1 MIPKSHPRYES
12 LVLRDKIVKA
22 QKEGYLAESA
32 MIAHGRG
39 EAFDYLLGEKTT
51 FPAKRA
57 MYAAVATILLS
68 ENPVISVNGN
78 TTALAIDEV
87 IQFAKTVNAKIE
99 INLFYRTDE
108 RVEKIT
114 ELYKKHGYSQI
125 LGTKDDDIK
134 YLKSIKNE
142 RASASKTG
150 IYSADTVL
158 VPLEDGD
165 RAEILSKT
173 GKKTITI
180 DLNPLSRTSQTSDI
194 SIVDNVVRAF
204 PFMTEIAKDLKTQDK
219 QLLINMINDF
229 DNRKNLKE
237 ALKLFKNKYNEEYK
251 MEVMGISG
259 LPGSGKSLVSEIAAK
274 KGAAVVSMGD
284 IIREEAKKRGESS
297 KETATNLRK
306 EHGKYIV
313 AKLTIEKIK
322 KMIEDKLATTIIV
335 EGIRSP
341 FEVNMFKEN
350 FDDFIILSIFA
361 NPAIR
366 FKRLQQRNR
375 EDDSENYEDFL
386 KRDQMELDF
395 GIGTVISLSDK
406 IIINEK
412 DLESYEKE
420 INEFLKENTTL

>member
-87 IQFAKTVNAKIE
+87 IQFAKTVNSKIE

-114 ELYKKHGYSQI
+114 ELYKKHEYSQI

-237 ALKLFKNKYNEEYK
+237 ALKLFKNK
-251 MEVMGISG
+251 
-259 LPGSGKSLVSEIAAK
+259 
-274 KGAAVVSMGD
+274 
-284 IIREEAKKRGESS
+284 
-297 KETATNLRK
+297 
-306 EHGKYIV
+306 
-313 AKLTIEKIK
+313 
-322 KMIEDKLATTIIV
+322 
-335 EGIRSP
+335 
-341 FEVNMFKEN
+341 
-350 FDDFIILSIFA
+350 
-361 NPAIR
+361 
-366 FKRLQQRNR
+366 
-375 EDDSENYEDFL
+375 
-386 KRDQMELDF
+386 
-395 GIGTVISLSDK
+395 
-406 IIINEK
+406 
-412 DLESYEKE
+412 
-420 INEFLKENTTL
+420 

>member
-173 GKKTITI
+173 GKKTI
-180 DLNPLSRTSQTSDI
+180 SQDHSITWS
-194 SIVDNVVRAF
+194 SFNTIVDNVVRAF

-237 ALKLFKNKYNEEYK
+237 ALKLFKNK
-251 MEVMGISG
+251 
-259 LPGSGKSLVSEIAAK
+259 
-274 KGAAVVSMGD
+274 
-284 IIREEAKKRGESS
+284 
-297 KETATNLRK
+297 
-306 EHGKYIV
+306 
-313 AKLTIEKIK
+313 
-322 KMIEDKLATTIIV
+322 
-335 EGIRSP
+335 
-341 FEVNMFKEN
+341 
-350 FDDFIILSIFA
+350 
-361 NPAIR
+361 
-366 FKRLQQRNR
+366 
-375 EDDSENYEDFL
+375 
-386 KRDQMELDF
+386 
-395 GIGTVISLSDK
+395 
-406 IIINEK
+406 
-412 DLESYEKE
+412 
-420 INEFLKENTTL
+420 

>member
-114 ELYKKHGYSQI
+114 ELDKKHGYSQI

-237 ALKLFKNKYNEEYK
+237 ALKLFKNK
-251 MEVMGISG
+251 
-259 LPGSGKSLVSEIAAK
+259 
-274 KGAAVVSMGD
+274 
-284 IIREEAKKRGESS
+284 
-297 KETATNLRK
+297 
-306 EHGKYIV
+306 
-313 AKLTIEKIK
+313 
-322 KMIEDKLATTIIV
+322 
-335 EGIRSP
+335 
-341 FEVNMFKEN
+341 
-350 FDDFIILSIFA
+350 
-361 NPAIR
+361 
-366 FKRLQQRNR
+366 
-375 EDDSENYEDFL
+375 
-386 KRDQMELDF
+386 
-395 GIGTVISLSDK
+395 
-406 IIINEK
+406 
-412 DLESYEKE
+412 
-420 INEFLKENTTL
+420 

>member
-22 QKEGYLAESA
+22 QNEGYLADSA

-108 RVEKIT
+108 RVKKIT

-180 DLNPLSRTSQTSDI
+180 DLNPLSRTSQTSNI

-219 QLLINMINDF
+219 QLLINMVNDF
-229 DNRKNLKE
+229 DNKENLKE
-237 ALKLFKNKYNEEYK
+237 SLKLFKNN
-251 MEVMGISG
+251 
-259 LPGSGKSLVSEIAAK
+259 
-274 KGAAVVSMGD
+274 
-284 IIREEAKKRGESS
+284 
-297 KETATNLRK
+297 
-306 EHGKYIV
+306 
-313 AKLTIEKIK
+313 
-322 KMIEDKLATTIIV
+322 
-335 EGIRSP
+335 
-341 FEVNMFKEN
+341 
-350 FDDFIILSIFA
+350 
-361 NPAIR
+361 
-366 FKRLQQRNR
+366 
-375 EDDSENYEDFL
+375 
-386 KRDQMELDF
+386 
-395 GIGTVISLSDK
+395 
-406 IIINEK
+406 
-412 DLESYEKE
+412 
-420 INEFLKENTTL
+420 